1 MKMFVRCLAL
11 VAGLTVGISSH
22 AAFAKYPDTSRRI
35 TLIVPFAAGGSND
48 ILAHEIA
55 QRMSQD
61 WRLPVIVMNVVG
73 GSGAIGAERVARS
86 QPDGYTV
93 LMVSSSYTINSAV
106 TKSLPYDPDTSFAGV
121 SLLGKAP
128 MVLAVAKTVPASN
141 AAELLAYVRSHP
153 GKLNYGAV
161 GVGSVNTMAVELLK
175 RLGKL
180 DIMGAPYRAGNEAV
194 NDLIG
199 NHLDMFVGSFPQM
212 ISLTRAHAATAIAVT
227 GSRRSDA
234 EPSLPTLAEAG
245 IDGYELEQWWGIVV
259 PAKTPKEVVDVLNSE
274 LNAVMK
280 SPDVGA
286 FMKSEGAR
294 PTPSTPEAFD
304 KHLHAELA
312 RWRDL
317 VRHGP

>member
-1 MKMFVRCLAL
+1 
-11 VAGLTVGISSH
+11 
-22 AAFAKYPDTSRRI
+22 
-35 TLIVPFAAGGSND
+35 
-48 ILAHEIA
+48 
-55 QRMSQD
+55 
-61 WRLPVIVMNVVG
+61 
-73 GSGAIGAERVARS
+73 
-86 QPDGYTV
+86 
-93 LMVSSSYTINSAV
+93 
-106 TKSLPYDPDTSFAGV
+106 
-121 SLLGKAP
+121 
-128 MVLAVAKTVPASN
+128 
-141 AAELLAYVRSHP
+141 
-153 GKLNYGAV
+153 
-161 GVGSVNTMAVELLK
+161 LLK

-234 EPSLPTLAEAG
+234 EPALPTLAEAG

-259 PAKTPKEVVDVLNSE
+259 PAKTPKAVVAALNAE

-317 VRHGP
+317 VRPAP